1 PALLRVELERFPRVE
16 PDVGIEE
23 AASHSFA
30 AMSWHVAPPP
40 PPPAPA
46 VKPEPPPPPTAPPMP
61 FTYMGRYEDGAEKVI
76 LLVRGDRVYT
86 VSVGEVIEDTYRIER
101 LGERQ
106 LELTYLPLGTLQ
118 TISTGG
124 T

>member
-1 PALLRVELERFPRVE
+1 
-16 PDVGIEE
+16 
-23 AASHSFA
+23 
-30 AMSWHVAPPP
+30 
-40 PPPAPA
+40 
-46 VKPEPPPPPTAPPMP
+46 MP